1 MLVLY
6 LSQSQQA
13 ELVSDE
19 VPGGPCL
26 YVLPPTGGED
36 QWYEQLHDLDQ
47 SRYCITEMMW
57 DIGSGADWIPGCDSW
72 SVMSRSWV
80 TSGTGEQTLHIGQP
94 GSHPC
99 WSLLLLFH
107 SIHLFLCFW
116 GMIRVSFYDYYTRS
130 WYHSSSLLRLIS
142 KKYNQNNISYHKM
155 A

>member
-47 SRYCITEMMW
+47 SRYCILYCSLISL
-57 DIGSGADWIPGCDSW
+57 DIVSQRWCETLGLVLTGSQDVTRGLWWAGA
-72 SVMSRSWV
+72 
-80 TSGTGEQTLHIGQP
+80 
-94 GSHPC
+94 GSHRGQGSKHC
-99 WSLLLLFH
+99 TLGNQAHILVGACCYFSTQF
-107 SIHLFLCFW
+107 ICFFAFEVW
-116 GMIRVSFYDYYTRS
+116 LEYHFMIITRGLGIIAPL
-130 WYHSSSLLRLIS
+130 Y
-142 KKYNQNNISYHKM
+142 
-155 A
+155 